1 MKNLVVFTFVV
12 MAITL
17 IGCSTSEITLGDKR
31 TEDVKELKSMFL
43 GEIDYYKD
51 QIEDL
56 RLSDQPNDSL
66 IARYQGKID
75 LIENQINDLLV
86 RNIGNDQQRFI
97 ELRSNNP
104 EEVANAYTLVKYADV
119 MASKDATAVGVVNK
133 LSLIGIIENAS
144 YGKIHVRVSGPVNF
158 VREYTL
164 DMRSKSPIFD
174 LPCPGQYTARFTN
187 GYEFRTV
194 TKNVGFN
201 AQYFDGDK
209 SYNFKA
215 TLLP

>member
-1 MKNLVVFTFVV
+1 MKNLAVFVFVV
-12 MAITL
+12 MAVTL
-17 IGCSTSEITLGDKR
+17 AGCSTSEITLGDKR
-31 TEDVKELKSMFL
+31 TEDVKVLKNIFL
-43 GEIDYYKD
+43 GQIDYYRD

-56 RLSDQPNDSL
+56 RFSDQPNDSL
-66 IARYQGKID
+66 IARYLSKID
-75 LIENQINDLLV
+75 LLENQIEDLLV

-97 ELRSNNP
+97 KLRSNNP
-104 EEVANAYTLVKYADV
+104 EEVANAYALVKYADA
-119 MASKDATAVGVVNK
+119 MTRDTTAVRGAK
-133 LSLIGIIENAS
+133 QTLIGNVENAS
-144 YGKIHVRVSGPVNF
+144 YGKVHVRVSGPVNF

-164 DMRSKSPIFD
+164 GMRSKSPDFD
-174 LPCPGQYTARFTN
+174 LPCPGQYTATFTN
-187 GYEFRTV
+187 GYDFRTV

>member
-1 MKNLVVFTFVV
+1 MFVFAV

-17 IGCSTSEITLGDKR
+17 MGCSTSEITLGDKR
-31 TEDVKELKSMFL
+31 TEDVKELKSIFL
-43 GEIDYYKD
+43 GQIDYYKD

-66 IARYQGKID
+66 IVRYRGKID
-75 LIENQINDLLV
+75 LLENQIEDLLV
-86 RNIGNDQQRFI
+86 RNIGDDQQRFI

-104 EEVANAYTLVKYADV
+104 EEVANAYMLVKYADV
-119 MASKDATAVGVVNK
+119 MAGKDATSVDGVNRTP
-133 LSLIGIIENAS
+133 LIGIIENAS
-144 YGKIHVRVSGPVNF
+144 YGRVHVRVSGPVYF
-158 VREYTL
+158 VREYIL
-164 DMRSKSPIFD
+164 DIRSKSPIFD
-174 LPCPGQYTARFTN
+174 LPCPGQYTATFTN

-201 AQYFDGDK
+201 TQYFDGEK

>member
-1 MKNLVVFTFVV
+1 MFVFAFIVTAVMFV
-12 MAITL
+12 
-17 IGCSTSEITLGDKR
+17 GCSTSEITLGDKQT
-31 TEDVKELKSMFL
+31 TEVEELKSVFL
-43 GEIDYYKD
+43 GQIDYYRE

-66 IARYQGKID
+66 INRYRGKID
-75 LIENQINDLLV
+75 LLESQIEDLLA
-86 RNIGNDQQRFI
+86 RNIGDHQQRFI

-104 EEVANAYTLVKYADV
+104 EEVANAYILVKYADA
-119 MASKDATAVGVVNK
+119 MASKNATAVDGANK
-133 LSLIGIIENAS
+133 TALIGIVENAS
-144 YGKIHVRVSGPVNF
+144 YGKVHVRVYGPVNF

-164 DMRSKSPIFD
+164 DMRSKSPAFD
-174 LPCPGQYTARFTN
+174 LPCPGQYTATFTN
-187 GYEFRTV
+187 GYAFRTV